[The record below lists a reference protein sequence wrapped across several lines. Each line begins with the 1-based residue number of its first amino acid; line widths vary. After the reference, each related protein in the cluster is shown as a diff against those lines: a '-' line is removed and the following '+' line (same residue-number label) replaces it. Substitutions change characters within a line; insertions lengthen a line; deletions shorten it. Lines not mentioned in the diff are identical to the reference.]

1 MNDVI
6 VVLMEN
12 GQVGNSLMVFRYIQ
26 QAVDILFIYFFHE
39 EFSSF
44 NIDYDFQAIFH
55 SDNKVK
61 LVFLFFALLKN
72 YPASSIFLRC
82 AYQMS

>member
-12 GQVGNSLMVFRYIQ
+12 GHAGNSLMVFRYIQ

-44 NIDYDFQAIFH
+44 NIDYDFSQ
-55 SDNKVK
+55 
-61 LVFLFFALLKN
+61 
-72 YPASSIFLRC
+72 R
-82 AYQMS
+82 

>member
-12 GQVGNSLMVFRYIQ
+12 GHVGNSLMVFRYIQ
-26 QAVDILFIYFFHE
+26 QAVDILFIYFFTKN
-39 EFSSF
+39 SVLS
-44 NIDYDFQAIFH
+44 ILITIFH

-72 YPASSIFLRC
+72 YPASSILLRC

>member
-26 QAVDILFIYFFHE
+26 QAVDILFIYFFTKNSVLSILITISRR
-39 EFSSF
+39 FF
-44 NIDYDFQAIFH
+44 TAII
-55 SDNKVK
+55 K
-61 LVFLFFALLKN
+61 LNWFFFLCVA
-72 YPASSIFLRC
+72 
-82 AYQMS
+82 

>member
-26 QAVDILFIYFFHE
+26 QAVDILFIFFHE

-61 LVFLFFALLKN
+61 LVFL
-72 YPASSIFLRC
+72 SLRC
-82 AYQMS
+82 LKIILHPVYFCDVHIK